1 MGNSRGVESIRTA
14 TSARVHSIP
23 GTHRSKYLDLFML
36 DQEKKKLNK
45 ECSTLE
51 KKLKK
56 NLERIKE
63 IEEQTKKLKHEELP
77 KKKKFSM
84 KNQRISDFSAGEK
97 SKWKTMKLGY

>member
-1 MGNSRGVESIRTA
+1 MSITRGIESIKTA
-14 TSARVHSIP
+14 TGARIHSIP

-51 KKLKK
+51 KKLKT

-63 IEEQTKKLKHEELP
+63 IEEQTNKLKHEGFP
-77 KKKKFSM
+77 KKEKFSM

>member
-1 MGNSRGVESIRTA
+1 MSITRGIESIKTA
-14 TSARVHSIP
+14 TGARIHSIP
-23 GTHRSKYLDLFML
+23 GTHRSRYLDLFML

-56 NLERIKE
+56 ILERIKE
-63 IEEQTKKLKHEELP
+63 IEEQTNKLKHEELP
-77 KKKKFSM
+77 KKEKFSM
-84 KNQRISDFSAGEK
+84 KNQRISDFAAGEK